1 MTALPLLLLAVALI
15 VPAAGPRL
23 RLGPPDGRVNPK
35 NPRDGPAEQPDR
47 FHLAGDIDLFAALI
61 DAGLSTAAS
70 TRAVA
75 AAATEATAGHW
86 RNVAALL
93 AVGVTPQRAW
103 ADVAHVDG
111 LGELAR
117 LARLSDRSGAAL
129 AQACR
134 RIADDLREGAGTSAT
149 AVAERA
155 GVLIA
160 LPLSICFLPAFV
172 LLGLAPVVIGLG
184 SELLPF

>member
-1 MTALPLLLLAVALI
+1 M
-15 VPAAGPRL
+15 
-23 RLGPPDGRVNPK
+23 
-35 NPRDGPAEQPDR
+35 
-47 FHLAGDIDLFAALI
+47 I

-86 RNVAALL
+86 HNVAALL